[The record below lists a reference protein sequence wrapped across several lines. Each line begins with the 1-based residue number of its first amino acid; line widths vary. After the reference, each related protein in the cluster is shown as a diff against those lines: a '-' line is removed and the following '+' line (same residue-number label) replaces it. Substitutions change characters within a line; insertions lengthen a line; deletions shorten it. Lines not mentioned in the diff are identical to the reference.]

1 MLKRLLPVAGA
12 FFVLTDQPAFA
23 QDTATHNRN
32 TKLVK
37 GASVA
42 IEGCVAAGEKKD
54 TYVIC
59 SVKEVPGVPVDTGNR
74 RFYWIDT
81 PKDLRGH
88 VGHLVQISGRI
99 SDLERSEMEI
109 DLGAG
114 ANGGAVAKIEGP
126 GMANVKVPPAVV
138 GVGTAGQTK
147 NEVDI
152 PITLVKIKVDKV
164 TMLKAGCS

>member
-1 MLKRLLPVAGA
+1 MLKRFLPAVA
-12 FFVLTDQPAFA
+12 FVALAAQPVFA
-23 QDTATHNRN
+23 QDTATHNAN
-32 TKLVK
+32 TRLVK
-37 GASVA
+37 GASIA

-54 TYVIC
+54 TYVMGT
-59 SVKEVPGVPVDTGNR
+59 VKEVPGVPVETGNR
-74 RFYWIDT
+74 RFYWIDN
-81 PKDLRGH
+81 PKALRGH
-88 VGHLVQISGRI
+88 VGHQVQIAGRI

-114 ANGGAVAKIEGP
+114 PNGGAVAKIEGP
-126 GMANVKVPPAVV
+126 GMANVKVPPASV

-147 NEVDI
+147 KEVDI